1 MSRDLHSLLM
11 STFSRDIGMR
21 PTADEL
27 LLHPF
32 VLAHGA
38 SAEAVAA
45 GHQGHLERQNAPP
58 IVPQREA
65 TTLALKVRQFSTV
78 EEAAD
83 QTLARQ
89 AIGLLGPIEH
99 SSICLMCCMLG
110 DDPDIAKGFQL
121 ESFRM
126 PPCEEAVDTHGTR
139 QEPPERNAKSGRCGD
154 YDDENR
160 VELSSR
166 PKNRD
171 EAQVNLF
178 ICKEAAA
185 QFAGADKHFPGRP
198 PTARPRGAPPPRTAR
213 SSQGKSKAEADL
225 AATLPAR
232 PNKYDRLQGGRY
244 FEEKSP
250 LLMAQ
255 LPPRKQSSSRDFA
268 APASNRSF
276 GNLTYNCGSLSTNRS
291 QSGKANHAG
300 VVAHGDAQDPRSH
313 AVSQPRP
320 LAWSESSVGHD
331 HEIRPIITEAVRRR
345 VYRVQLRSLV
355 LTILTRST
363 T

>member
-1 MSRDLHSLLM
+1 LSRDLHSLLM

-89 AIGLLGPIEH
+89 AIGLLG
-99 SSICLMCCMLG
+99 

-166 PKNRD
+166 
-171 EAQVNLF
+171 L
-178 ICKEAAA
+178 
-185 QFAGADKHFPGRP
+185 PGSTP
-198 PTARPRGAPPPRTAR
+198 D
-213 SSQGKSKAEADL
+213 SKA
-225 AATLPAR
+225 TWGTPAE
-232 PNKYDRLQGGRY
+232 D
-244 FEEKSP
+244 SP
-250 LLMAQ
+250 LKPGEIKGGSRPCGDIAC
-255 LPPRKQSSSRDFA
+255 PAKQ
-268 APASNRSF
+268 
-276 GNLTYNCGSLSTNRS
+276 
-291 QSGKANHAG
+291 
-300 VVAHGDAQDPRSH
+300 V
-313 AVSQPRP
+313 
-320 LAWSESSVGHD
+320 
-331 HEIRPIITEAVRRR
+331 
-345 VYRVQLRSLV
+345 
-355 LTILTRST
+355 
-363 T
+363 